1 MCIKDSNQQTKFSP
15 GAIVFLVAKGKKHY
29 YYSDIQNGRAFAT
42 IDQAQIFPYE
52 ERKTAE
58 VIARCE
64 HARIESWLMRDG
76 KLTMQIPLDA
86 VE

>member
-1 MCIKDSNQQTKFSP
+1 MCIKDSNQQTEFSP
-15 GAIVFLVAKGKKHY
+15 GAIVFLVTKGRKHY
-29 YYSDIQNGRAFAT
+29 YHSDIQNSGVFAT
-42 IDQAQIFPYE
+42 IEQAQIFPYE

-58 VIARCE
+58 VIVRCE